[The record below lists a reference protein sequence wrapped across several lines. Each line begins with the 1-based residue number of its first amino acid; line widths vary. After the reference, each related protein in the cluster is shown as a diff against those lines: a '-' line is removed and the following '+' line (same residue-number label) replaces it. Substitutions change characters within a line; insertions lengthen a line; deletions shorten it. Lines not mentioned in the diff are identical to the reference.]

1 MATKTIVAGK
11 TVTPEQDS
19 ETNLLKLRTA
29 AVKRLIAKGKELGY
43 TTFDELNTNLPPDQN
58 GFVRIEDLMASL
70 A

>member
-11 TVTPEQDS
+11 TVMPEQDS
-19 ETNLLKLRTA
+19 ETNLLELRTA